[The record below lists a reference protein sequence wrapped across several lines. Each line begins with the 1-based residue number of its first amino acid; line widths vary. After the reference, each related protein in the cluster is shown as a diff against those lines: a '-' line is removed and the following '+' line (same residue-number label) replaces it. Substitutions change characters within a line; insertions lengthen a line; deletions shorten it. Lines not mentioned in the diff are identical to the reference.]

1 MRFMFIVTSAH
12 SGPPTPELM
21 EAMHKLAD
29 REIKAGRML
38 DSGGLMPLATGA
50 QVRIAD
56 GQLSVVDGPFVEA
69 KEVIGGYAIF
79 ELPGKEEAVAS
90 AKEFMQLH
98 KDFMPGWEGTCELRA
113 LRRPLR
119 RGFRPARSAAMTV
132 ADAHRAILAVWRI
145 EQPRLITSLARM
157 LRDVP
162 LAEDLTQEALLAA
175 LEQWP
180 ATGVPEKPGA
190 WLMATAKRRA
200 LDHLRR
206 GRMLERKHEMVARDM
221 EEEQQAM
228 PDLDSALDDDIGDEM
243 LRLIFTACHPR
254 LSREA
259 RAALALRM
267 ICGLTTEEIARA
279 FLLPDATI
287 AQRIVRAKR
296 TLSESGLAYE
306 TPRGEELSE
315 RLSSVL
321 EVVYLIFN
329 EGYTA
334 ARGEDWLR
342 PQLCNEA
349 LRMGRVLTSIAP
361 HEPEAHGLLALMEL
375 NASRTAAR
383 TDAAGEPILML
394 DQNRALW
401 DQFQIRRG
409 MQALGRARELGG
421 AGGFYALQAAI
432 IACHAEA
439 RTADD
444 TDWSRIAGL
453 YAELAAVV
461 RSPIIELNRAVAV
474 GMAEGPEAGLSIVD
488 RLVREPALKALSPA
502 AERSRRPAPQARPL
516 RRGARRV
523 RSGRGAGGQQARTG
537 PAEAA
542 RRRGGRRSDVI
553 NRHVKRMSSVLR

>member
-1 MRFMFIVTSAH
+1 
-12 SGPPTPELM
+12 
-21 EAMHKLAD
+21 
-29 REIKAGRML
+29 
-38 DSGGLMPLATGA
+38 
-50 QVRIAD
+50 
-56 GQLSVVDGPFVEA
+56 
-69 KEVIGGYAIF
+69 
-79 ELPGKEEAVAS
+79 
-90 AKEFMQLH
+90 
-98 KDFMPGWEGTCELRA
+98 
-113 LRRPLR
+113 
-119 RGFRPARSAAMTV
+119 MTV

-162 LAEDLTQEALLAA
+162 LAEELTQEALLTA

-180 ATGVPEKPGA
+180 TTGVPEKPGA
-190 WLMATAKRRA
+190 WLMTTARRRA

-206 GRMLERKHEMVARDM
+206 GPMLERKHQMLAFDM
-221 EEEQQAM
+221 EQQQQAM
-228 PDLDSALDDDIGDEM
+228 PDWDSALDDDIGDEM
-243 LRLIFTACHPR
+243 LRLIFTACHP
-254 LSREA
+254 LLPREA
-259 RAALALRM
+259 RTALALRM

-306 TPRGEELSE
+306 TPHGEELSE

-329 EGYTA
+329 EGYAA
-334 ARGEDWLR
+334 ARGQDWLR

-361 HEPEAHGLLALMEL
+361 REPEAHGLLALMEL

-409 MQALGRARELGG
+409 MQALGRAHELGG
-421 AGGFYALQAAI
+421 TGGFYALQAAI
-432 IACHAEA
+432 VACHAGA
-439 RTADD
+439 GTADE
-444 TDWSRIAGL
+444 TDWSRIARL

-488 RLVREPALKALSPA
+488 RLLHEPALKAYHLLPSVRGDLLRKLGRYEEARA
-502 AERSRRPAPQARPL
+502 AFEAAAALAGNGREQDLL
-516 RRGARRV
+516 RRRA
-523 RSGRGAGGQQARTG
+523 
-537 PAEAA
+537 AEAA
-542 RRRGGRRSDVI
+542 DAAT
-553 NRHVKRMSSVLR
+553 SSTVM

>member
-1 MRFMFIVTSAH
+1 
-12 SGPPTPELM
+12 
-21 EAMHKLAD
+21 
-29 REIKAGRML
+29 
-38 DSGGLMPLATGA
+38 
-50 QVRIAD
+50 
-56 GQLSVVDGPFVEA
+56 
-69 KEVIGGYAIF
+69 
-79 ELPGKEEAVAS
+79 
-90 AKEFMQLH
+90 
-98 KDFMPGWEGTCELRA
+98 
-113 LRRPLR
+113 
-119 RGFRPARSAAMTV
+119 MTV
-132 ADAHRAILAVWRI
+132 ADAHRAILAIWRI

-162 LAEDLTQEALLAA
+162 LAEDLTQEALMAA
-175 LEQWP
+175 LERWP
-180 ATGVPEKPGA
+180 AIGVPEKPGA

-200 LDHLRR
+200 VDHLRR
-206 GRMLERKHEMVARDM
+206 GRMLERKHQLVAWDL
-221 EEEQQAM
+221 EAEQQAM
-228 PDLDSALDDDIGDEM
+228 PDLDSALDDDIGDEL

-254 LSREA
+254 LSPEA

-279 FLLPDATI
+279 FLQPATTI

-306 TPRGEELSE
+306 TPRGEQLSE

-334 ARGEDWLR
+334 ACGEDWLR

-349 LRMGRVLTSIAP
+349 LRMGRVLTAIAP

-401 DQFQIRRG
+401 DQLQIRRG
-409 MQALGRARELGG
+409 MQALGRARGLGG
-421 AGGFYALQAAI
+421 AGGPYALQAAI
-432 IACHAEA
+432 VACHAQA
-439 RTADD
+439 RTAAD

-461 RSPIIELNRAVAV
+461 RSPIIDLNRAVAV
-474 GMAEGPEAGLSIVD
+474 GMAEGPEAALAIVD
-488 RLVREPALKALSPA
+488 RLVYEPALKSYHLLPSVRGDLLHRLGRYEEACAAFGAAAALA
-502 AERSRRPAPQARPL
+502 GNRREHDLL
-516 RRGARRV
+516 RRRA
-523 RSGRGAGGQQARTG
+523 
-537 PAEAA
+537 AEAA
-542 RRRGGRRSDVI
+542 AAA
-553 NRHVKRMSSVLR
+553 MSS

>member
-1 MRFMFIVTSAH
+1 MTA
-12 SGPPTPELM
+12 
-21 EAMHKLAD
+21 AD
-29 REIKAGRML
+29 
-38 DSGGLMPLATGA
+38 T
-50 QVRIAD
+50 
-56 GQLSVVDGPFVEA
+56 
-69 KEVIGGYAIF
+69 
-79 ELPGKEEAVAS
+79 
-90 AKEFMQLH
+90 
-98 KDFMPGWEGTCELRA
+98 
-113 LRRPLR
+113 
-119 RGFRPARSAAMTV
+119 
-132 ADAHRAILAVWRI
+132 HRAILAVWRI

-175 LEQWP
+175 LERWP
-180 ATGVPEKPGA
+180 VTGVPEKPGA
-190 WLMATAKRRA
+190 WLMASASRRA

-206 GRMLERKHEMVARDM
+206 ARMLERKHAIIASDM
-221 EEEQQAM
+221 EEEQQTM

-243 LRLIFTACHPR
+243 LRLIFTACHPL

-279 FLLPDATI
+279 FLLPTATI

-306 TPRGEELSE
+306 TPRGEELSK

-349 LRMGRVLTSIAP
+349 LRMGRVLTAVAP
-361 HEPEAHGLLALMEL
+361 HEPEVHGLLALMEL
-375 NASRTAAR
+375 NSSRAAAR
-383 TDAAGEPILML
+383 IDDAGDPILLL

-401 DQFQIRRG
+401 DQIQIRRG
-409 MQALGRARELGG
+409 VQALGRAHELGG
-421 AGGFYALQAAI
+421 QGGFYALQAAI

-439 RTADD
+439 RTASD
-444 TDWSRIAGL
+444 TNWPRIAGL

-461 RSPIIELNRAVAV
+461 RSPVIELNRAIAV
-474 GMAEGPEAGLSIVD
+474 SMAESPQAGLAIVEG
-488 RLVREPALKALSPA
+488 LSGEPALKGYHLLPSVRGDLLQKLGRHEEARAAFEAAAALA
-502 AERSRRPAPQARPL
+502 GNRRERDLL
-516 RRGARRV
+516 RRRA
-523 RSGRGAGGQQARTG
+523 
-537 PAEAA
+537 AEAA
-542 RRRGGRRSDVI
+542 DAA
-553 NRHVKRMSSVLR
+553 MSS